1 MQNTQKERKI
11 NLEFYSEKFETDK
24 ENKTTKC
31 TLVFKPHI
39 KDFANLYGR
48 PSDKVLKKYPK
59 LCRGLKEAFDKEL
72 FVTSGVSKCSDNE
85 PFDEEKGIVIAR
97 QRARARAE
105 KKYNNWLYAYFRLM
119 METVDKIDRALA
131 QSDMAKIE
139 NNRIEKLFFI

>member
-1 MQNTQKERKI
+1 MQKEQKERKI

-39 KDFANLYGR
+39 KDFAKMYGR
-48 PSDKVLKKYPK
+48 PNDKVLKRYPK
-59 LCRGLKEAFDKEL
+59 MCRGLKEALDKEL
-72 FVTSGVSKCSDNE
+72 FVTSGVAKCADNE
-85 PFDEEKGIVIAR
+85 PFDEETGVEIAR

-119 METVDKIDRALA
+119 LETVDKIDRALA
-131 QSDMAKIE
+131 QSDIAKIE
-139 NNRIEKLFFI
+139 NNKFEESLFE